1 MSRRRSTEATGITH
15 ATTPAPRRPQA
26 GAAGVAAPV
35 APQASPNPSRESSS
49 AAREGTP
56 DRRAPSPGLR
66 AYGRTW
72 LPSAAGDVVPVTIA
86 RWTRGAARDGWCS
99 PRGATPDMVAAMHFT
114 GFGRVA
120 LDLARYRASDLRRA
134 ARDPRCEAC
143 ARRAINRHLRTRRPS
158 PTPRDADAML
168 REMVPLAPVLDRSP
182 RPVRARSL
190 ARVVRAVEA
199 LPPPLAGRFRVCD
212 AGGDGPRPG
221 APAPDLRARAGQL
234 LRNDRRRGPQ
244 PRAVAL
250 RPGSPRRGRGVLRH
264 GRGVAVAVGAPAR
277 GGAQSGER
285 APDPADHT
293 EAAPRRGGPM
303 NAPAVLRPC
312 AEGDPDGA
320 PFGHSA
326 GCVARRRGGR
336 RGRGAAAAVG
346 GGRGDGCIAG

>member
-56 DRRAPSPGLR
+56 DRRAPSSGLR

-99 PRGATPDMVAAMHFT
+99 PRGATPDMVAVMHFT

-120 LDLARYRASDLRRA
+120 LDLARDRASDLRRA
-134 ARDPRCEAC
+134 ARDPRCESG

-199 LPPPLAGRFRVCD
+199 LPPPLPGRLRVCD
-212 AGGDGPRPG
+212 ADGWR
-221 APAPDLRARAGQL
+221 ATLRAAMAIAPELPRRTFMLALASSWGTTADVA
-234 LRNDRRRGPQ
+234 RNLARSPCGLARLAAAVASFGRGEESLSPSARR
-244 PRAVAL
+244 RAVAL
-250 RPGSPRRGRGVLRH
+250 RAESALPIPRTTPRPRL
-264 GRGVAVAVGAPAR
+264 
-277 GGAQSGER
+277 
-285 APDPADHT
+285 
-293 EAAPRRGGPM
+293 AA
-303 NAPAVLRPC
+303 
-312 AEGDPDGA
+312 
-320 PFGHSA
+320 
-326 GCVARRRGGR
+326 GGR
-336 RGRGAAAAVG
+336 
-346 GGRGDGCIAG
+346 